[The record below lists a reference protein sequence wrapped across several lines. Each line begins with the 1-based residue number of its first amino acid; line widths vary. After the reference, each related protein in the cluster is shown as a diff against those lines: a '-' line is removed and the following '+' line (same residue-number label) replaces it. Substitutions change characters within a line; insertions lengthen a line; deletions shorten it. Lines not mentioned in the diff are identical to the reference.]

1 MEAAKIEWSEKDRRQ
16 SMKAEN
22 GFCGEEEKVSVPGC
36 SGPKVEEV
44 LVDQITEDIPK

>member
-1 MEAAKIEWSEKDRRQ
+1 
-16 SMKAEN
+16 MKAEN
-22 GFCGEEEKVSVPGC
+22 GFCGEVEHVGSGAWLFLSRHV